1 MDVNVI
7 SFPNLNLH
15 MTINRVAFTIFD
27 KPVYWY
33 GIIIAVGFVL
43 GVLYAFWRARKEG
56 LPSDTVFDLV
66 LWGLPT
72 CIICARIFYVI
83 GDPSV
88 LAGGFWKIIAI
99 WEGGIAIY
107 GAIIGAVIVGV
118 TYCKVKKLNMG
129 TVFDVCAPGLMIGQ
143 IIGRWGNFVN
153 AEVYGSP
160 TNSLFAMSINGGVGV
175 QPLFLYES
183 VWMLIGL
190 IGLLLYQNHKRRS
203 GEIFTLYVI
212 WYGIGRAVLESFR
225 QDEYILKLFG
235 MPISQ
240 MTAVLTVAAA
250 VCMLIYLYM
259 KKKPVESRAAVD
271 AAVTPSEADAV
282 PDSGTDAVAD
292 NSTEE
297 TKNTESEPDVSDGGG
312 QSGTPE

>member
-1 MDVNVI
+1 MDVNMI
-7 SFPNLNLH
+7 AFPNLNLFL
-15 MTINRVAFTIFD
+15 TVNRVAFTIFG

-43 GVLYAFWRARKEG
+43 GVLYAFLRAKKEG
-56 LPSDTVFDLV
+56 LPPDTVLDLV

-72 CIICARIFYVI
+72 CIICARIFYVL

-88 LAGGFWKIIAI
+88 LAGGFWKIIAV

-118 TYCKVKKLNMG
+118 TYCKAKKLDMG

-160 TNSLFAMSINGGVGV
+160 TDSLFAMSINGGVGV

-183 VWMLIGL
+183 VWMLA
-190 IGLLLYQNHKRRS
+190 GLLGLLFYQKYKKRS
-203 GEIFTLYVI
+203 GEIFALYVV
-212 WYGIGRAVLESFR
+212 WYGLGRAVMESLR
-225 QDEYILKLFG
+225 QEEYVLKLFG
-235 MPISQ
+235 MPMSQ
-240 MTAVLTVAAA
+240 ITAIVTILAA
-250 VCMLIYLYM
+250 VCVLIYLYM
-259 KKKPVESRAAVD
+259 KKKPAGGIS
-271 AAVTPSEADAV
+271 V
-282 PDSGTDAVAD
+282 PQELDK
-292 NSTEE
+292 TE
-297 TKNTESEPDVSDGGG
+297 D
-312 QSGTPE
+312 TPEGEEHGKDGE

>member
-15 MTINRVAFTIFD
+15 LTVNRVAFTLFG

-88 LAGGFWKIIAI
+88 LAGGFWKIIAV

-107 GAIIGAVIVGV
+107 GAMIGAVIVGV

-129 TVFDVCAPGLMIGQ
+129 T
-143 IIGRWGNFVN
+143 
-153 AEVYGSP
+153 
-160 TNSLFAMSINGGVGV
+160 
-175 QPLFLYES
+175 
-183 VWMLIGL
+183 
-190 IGLLLYQNHKRRS
+190 
-203 GEIFTLYVI
+203 
-212 WYGIGRAVLESFR
+212 
-225 QDEYILKLFG
+225 
-235 MPISQ
+235 
-240 MTAVLTVAAA
+240 
-250 VCMLIYLYM
+250 
-259 KKKPVESRAAVD
+259 
-271 AAVTPSEADAV
+271 
-282 PDSGTDAVAD
+282 
-292 NSTEE
+292 
-297 TKNTESEPDVSDGGG
+297 
-312 QSGTPE
+312 

>member
-88 LAGGFWKIIAI
+88 LAGGFWKIIAV

-160 TNSLFAMSINGGVGV
+160 TDSLFAMSINGGVSV

-190 IGLLLYQNHKRRS
+190 IGFL
-203 GEIFTLYVI
+203 IFALYVI

-240 MTAVLTVAAA
+240 VTAVLTVAAA
-250 VCMLIYLYM
+250 VCVLIYLYM
-259 KKKPVESRAAVD
+259 RKKPVESRVAVEAA
-271 AAVTPSEADAV
+271 APTAEAV
-282 PDSGTDAVAD
+282 PDGGTDAVSD
-292 NSTEE
+292 NSAEE
-297 TKNTESEPDVSDGGG
+297 PGDTESEPEESNDGG
-312 QSGTPE
+312 QDGTPE

>member
-88 LAGGFWKIIAI
+88 LAGGFWKIIAV

-160 TNSLFAMSINGGVGV
+160 TDSLFAMSINGGVSV

-190 IGLLLYQNHKRRS
+190 IGLLIYQNHKRRS
-203 GEIFTLYVI
+203 GEI

-240 MTAVLTVAAA
+240 VTAVLTVAAA
-250 VCMLIYLYM
+250 VCVLIYLYM
-259 KKKPVESRAAVD
+259 RKKPVESRVAVEAA
-271 AAVTPSEADAV
+271 APTAEAV
-282 PDSGTDAVAD
+282 PDGGTDAVSD
-292 NSTEE
+292 NSAEE
-297 TKNTESEPDVSDGGG
+297 PEDTESEPEESNDGG
-312 QSGTPE
+312 QDGTPE